1 MTLEEAKELL
11 IEELK
16 DSDPLDETFYW
27 SMYRIGAKERTE
39 DEEEVLSDGMYWERL
54 NLEDDGKLKSME
66 DISLEFIGYVA
77 TEKFENHGEAIDRIV
92 DILTDYN
99 TGAEER
105 FSKTFEI
112 AEELGFDF
120 RYLNSTILAT
130 LFASKTWLDENMS
143 TKSAQMLIEKL
154 NGQIETE

>member
-54 NLEDDGKLKSME
+54 NLEDDGKLKSMD
-66 DISLEFIGYVA
+66 DISLEFIGCVA
-77 TEKFENHGEAIDRIV
+77 TEKFENHEEAIDRIV
-92 DILTDYN
+92 DILN

-105 FSKTFEI
+105 FSETFEI

-120 RYLNSTILAT
+120 SDLNSTILAT
-130 LFASKTWLDENMS
+130 LFASKTWLDENIS
-143 TKSAQMLIEKL
+143 TKSAQTLIEKL